1 MNNLSR
7 LKLELNNKTYYD
19 NQDEILTSI
28 LEDNDLDPYD
38 EYSKANDRINMLES
52 VFDFMQT
59 LANDTDVFIKVTS
72 EFTTVSAA
80 YAYLQKRLKDIRA
93 EIDRVK
99 EEERIDSSLDE
110 GQSRLTS
117 YMFFNGR

>member
-1 MNNLSR
+1 MTNLSR

>member
-1 MNNLSR
+1 MTNLSR
-7 LKLELNNKTYYD
+7 LKLELNNQTYYD

-28 LEDNDLDPYD
+28 LEDNDLDAFD
-38 EYSKANDRINMLES
+38 EYAKNNDQIQMLEC
-52 VFDFMQT
+52 VFDFLST

-80 YAYLQKRLKDIRA
+80 YNYLQRRLKDLRA
-93 EIDRVK
+93 EIDRLK
-99 EEERIDSSLDE
+99 EEERLNSYVDA

-117 YMFFNGR
+117 YMFFN